1 MRLQNKKALVT
12 GGSEGI
18 GRAIAECFLREGA
31 SVLVTARNGQKL
43 ENAVRDIG
51 KALPESAGKLV
62 PFPADA
68 TDAAQAQAAVQEA
81 SRKWGGLDILVNNA
95 GGGVNKPISESSVE
109 DFDRDMGWNVRS
121 AVAHTHAVLGS
132 MKKTGKGCI
141 INISSVAA
149 SLPVPVFSFY
159 SIAKAA
165 LLMYTQTLASEVAQ
179 YGIRINCVSPGP
191 VNTPFFDKTLGAG
204 AEAAKQLITTRIPLG
219 RLGTSDEVAHAV
231 AFLASDEAGW
241 ITGINLLVDGGRT
254 IFSNISSALSPS
266 PPPAN

>member
-266 PPPAN
+266 HPPAN